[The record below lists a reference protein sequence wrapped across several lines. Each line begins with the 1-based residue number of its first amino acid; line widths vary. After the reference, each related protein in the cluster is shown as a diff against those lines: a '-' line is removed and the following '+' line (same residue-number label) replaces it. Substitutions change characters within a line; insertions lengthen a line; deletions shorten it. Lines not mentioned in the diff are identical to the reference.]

1 MSEQAK
7 CRWDGD
13 AGDYLRPGGDPCK
26 RDDYGDP
33 THHCQSR
40 RTCSQHV
47 GKDELTCA
55 RCLGRTRTDILQIV
69 ERSALMLEEA
79 MESGGVNSEAANL
92 AGPGGDYEVFSRRR
106 RIAKAWIDARIHQSA
121 RGWCDDE
128 DCRERHFKTAAGDR
142 WHKRGIESAYADLID
157 DDDEQHPYS
166 VLTRWEFMLRED
178 YGQPRSTPTSI
189 AAAADYLLGK
199 LNKIA
204 QDPEQDWALFA
215 REIRKCR
222 AHMESA
228 LHDSQAAERGA
239 PCPTCAEA
247 KRFIRLQREYAHWC
261 EADDCERIHFDT
273 AEGDRW
279 TCPRDREHWWSEAA
293 YRNYVEERKG
303 A

>member
-1 MSEQAK
+1 MSEQMK
-7 CRWDGD
+7 CRWSAD
-13 AGDYLRPGGDPCK
+13 AGDYLRPDGDPCR

-33 THHCQSR
+33 THHCTSR
-40 RTCSQHV
+40 RTCAQHV

-55 RCLGRTRTDILQIV
+55 RCIGRTRTDIGQIV
-69 ERSALMLEEA
+69 VRSALMLDEA

-92 AGPGGDYEVFSRRR
+92 AGPGAEPGPWSQR
-106 RIAKAWIDARIHQSA
+106 RIAMRSHLATWERMGVITEPQHHHARSTM
-121 RGWCDDE
+121 E
-128 DCRERHFKTAAGDR
+128 
-142 WHKRGIESAYADLID
+142 
-157 DDDEQHPYS
+157 DDDEEHPYS

-178 YGQPRSTPTSI
+178 YSQPRTTPTSI
-189 AAAADYLLGK
+189 AAAADYLLSLLHK
-199 LNKIA
+199 LA

-228 LHDSQAAERGA
+228 LHDSQALERGA

-247 KRFIRLQREYAHWC
+247 KRFVRLQREYAHWC
-261 EADDCERIHFDT
+261 EEEDCCREHFATD
-273 AEGDRW
+273 EGDRW
-279 TCPRDREHWWSEAA
+279 TCPRDRDHWWSEAA